1 MTQKIDVSAYEKVH
15 GKLRSRREIWGFR
28 AKNQDGFSE
37 TYFCPFSMDYAD
49 AISRAKKY
57 FCTATVIH
65 VLP

>member
-15 GKLRSRREIWGFR
+15 GKLRSRREQWGFR

-37 TYFCPFSMDYAD
+37 TYFCPFAMDYVD
-49 AISRAKKY
+49 AVVRVKKY
-57 FCTATVIH
+57 FRTATVIH